1 MFHGDQNYFK
11 KVSREAFNVNSK
23 FHMKHADLELCAL
36 GILSIHI
43 NLDFLVIRSV
53 TPRLW

>member
-43 NLDFLVIRSV
+43 NLDFLVIHSV